1 MMMVILEAHISPDK
15 WDEFESAYK
24 ASTLALAEGVVET
37 RLIHSAIDPTYWRIL
52 TVWRDR
58 DALEKMKKANKDLPG
73 VHLFRDAST
82 EPRVAIYQIVAQA
95 TEESLAA

>member
-1 MMMVILEAHISPDK
+1 MMVILEAHISADK
-15 WDEFESAYK
+15 WDEFENAYV
-24 ASTLALAEGVVET
+24 ASTMELAEGIVET

-58 DALEKMKKANKDLPG
+58 DALDNMRKADKDLPG
-73 VHLFRDAST
+73 VRLFRDAGA
-82 EPRVAIYQIVAQA
+82 EPRVSIYQVVAEA